1 MILAL
6 GKLGGGEPNYHSDLD
21 VIFLYDSVA
30 IEPPSIG
37 GRCFTD
43 FLQEGITE
51 QFFFSELAAAITQTI
66 THHSQSGR
74 LYEIDS
80 RLRPTGKS
88 GALAVSTNEFLRYFS
103 SGKGQLWERQAL
115 CKARPVFGLDANC
128 ERVEEMVQR
137 IILDQTWL
145 PEMADEIQSMRLAM
159 QKDCSARNLKRGRG
173 GTVDVEFAIQML
185 QLKHARTNPEI
196 LVPGTLKAIEQ
207 LELAG
212 FLSSELA
219 ERLRTG
225 YRLLRTVEARLRLMN
240 TAARHDFPENK
251 KQMDKLAFLLQYQ
264 SAAQLEIFVNEQRH
278 KIREAFDY
286 IFSDKA

>member
-1 MILAL
+1 
-6 GKLGGGEPNYHSDLD
+6 
-21 VIFLYDSVA
+21 
-30 IEPPSIG
+30 
-37 GRCFTD
+37 
-43 FLQEGITE
+43 
-51 QFFFSELAAAITQTI
+51 
-66 THHSQSGR
+66 
-74 LYEIDS
+74 
-80 RLRPTGKS
+80 
-88 GALAVSTNEFLRYFS
+88 
-103 SGKGQLWERQAL
+103 
-115 CKARPVFGLDANC
+115 
-128 ERVEEMVQR
+128 
-137 IILDQTWL
+137 
-145 PEMADEIQSMRLAM
+145 MADEIQSMRLAM

-219 ERLRTG
+219 ERFRTG